1 VRVLVACEYSGRV
14 RDAFRARGH
23 DAYSC
28 DLLPS
33 EADPKWHYQCDMWEL
48 LSAYMGPRQ
57 WDLVIAHPECTY
69 HTNASVRWFTTIP
82 KKPRA
87 GVYYGEQRW
96 TKWAEAVEFFKR
108 IQALKV
114 PRLAIENPIMHG
126 YSYEE
131 VGRPTQII
139 QPWQFGHKE
148 MKATC
153 LWLRGLPPLKPTRV
167 VGPPPKDV
175 DERRGWAVCHQTSP
189 GPDRWKDRSR
199 TYSGIAKAMA
209 AQWG

>member
-1 VRVLVACEYSGRV
+1 MKVLVACEYSARV

-23 DAYSC
+23 DAFSC
-28 DLLPS
+28 DLLPC
-33 EADPKWHYQCDMWEL
+33 EGDPQWHYQEDMWRL
-48 LSAYMGPRQ
+48 LARRVH
-57 WDLVIAHPECTY
+57 WDLIVAHPECTY

-82 KKPRA
+82 AKPKKGTA
-87 GVYYGEQRW
+87 YGEERW
-96 TKWAEAVEFFKR
+96 TRWADAVDFFQRCQKLFGPHTP
-108 IQALKV
+108 ALC
-114 PRLAIENPIMHG
+114 IENPIMHG

-131 VGRPTQII
+131 VGKPSQII

-153 LWLRGLPPLKPTRV
+153 LWLYGLPLLKPTRV

-175 DERRGWAVCHQTSP
+175 DERRKWAVVHQTSP

-199 TYSGIAKAMA
+199 TYHGIARAMA